1 MCRVHRTNEIGV
13 RVFICVVLAD
23 AQEIMDEF
31 VQESKY
37 HKTSRIFINL
47 KSSRNVK
54 RNILIG
60 VDKKRKKWKV
70 NISNK
75 KVTMEINVVM
85 LVDLFVKL
93 SKLFDFFYKINYVI

>member
-1 MCRVHRTNEIGV
+1 MVRLFSTRRRRRVDRLFDFSFSMLARRNKINVNSSHVQSAQNERNRGAC
-13 RVFICVVLAD
+13 FICVVLAD

-60 VDKKRKKWKV
+60 VDKKRKK
-70 NISNK
+70 
-75 KVTMEINVVM
+75 
-85 LVDLFVKL
+85 
-93 SKLFDFFYKINYVI
+93 